1 MGDLDYMEWIENRR
15 WNMYTK
21 GGIVV
26 MLPEDNPLAAI
37 GTLVALNT
45 NHNILNKQIQI
56 IDMRDAARILVK

>member
-1 MGDLDYMEWIENRR
+1 MEWIENRR

-26 MLPEDNPLAAI
+26 MLPEENPLDAI
-37 GTLVALNT
+37 GTLVALNN
-45 NHNILNKQIQI
+45 NHNILNKEIQV